1 MALVRSFR
9 NVLATLALAVIF
21 PGITAAA
28 QEGGKKDGWSLC
40 NKTSYIIEAAIGVPE
55 EKDITVEGW
64 LKLQPGECKVAVEAP
79 LEPKYHFLYARTSS
93 AHRGGAREWGGKTEL
108 CIDPTGSFTLE
119 NPPECAPMGLE
130 ARGFRAVEVTSKV
143 RWTTDFTEIENYDLD
158 KARSAGLQRLLEEA
172 GITTSGAID
181 GDIGHRTR
189 VAIGEFLKQN
199 NLPATT
205 SDADLIDFLEQVAKE
220 RGRNVGFTL
229 CNRTKNRIW
238 SAIARRGAEGW
249 ESRGWWVLEA
259 GGCARVIDRPLRGT
273 EYYVY
278 GEMEDGTKIRTLSKA
293 SDAFCVGHAKFA
305 IAGRD
310 QCEASA
316 YRTALF
322 AATPPPTDRKLVFE
336 FFERDF
342 AKAGGNER

>member
-28 QEGGKKDGWSLC
+28 QDGGKKDGWSLC

>member
-9 NVLATLALAVIF
+9 NVLAALALAVIF
-21 PGITAAA
+21 PGIPAAA
-28 QEGGKKDGWSLC
+28 QEGGKKDGWTLC

-108 CIDPTGSFTLE
+108 CVDPTGSFTLE

-322 AATPPPTDRKLVFE
+322 AATPPPTERKLVFE

>member
-1 MALVRSFR
+1 MALARSFR
-9 NVLATLALAVIF
+9 NLLAALALVAAF
-21 PGITAAA
+21 PGIAAAA
-28 QEGGKKDGWSLC
+28 QETGKQDGWTLC

-64 LKLQPGECKVAVEAP
+64 LKLRPGECRVALEGP
-79 LEPKYHFLYARTSS
+79 LEPKYHFLYARSSS
-93 AHRGGAREWGGKTEL
+93 AHRGGPREWGGKSGL
-108 CIDPTGSFTLE
+108 CVDPTGSFTLE

-130 ARGFRAVEVTSKV
+130 ARGFRAVEVTSKI

-172 GITTSGAID
+172 GIASGAID
-181 GDIGHRTR
+181 GNIGHRTR

-205 SDADLIDFLEQVAKE
+205 SDDDLIDFLEQVAKE

-249 ESRGWWVLEA
+249 ESRGWWMLEA

-322 AATPPPTDRKLVFE
+322 AATPPPTERKLVFE

-342 AKAGGNER
+342 AKAGGNDR